1 MPMTNMDTRTK
12 VRGRPTRATRPDSR
26 AAARDG
32 VRYLDGAL
40 NSLWKL
46 GRNVIVGWSRRNAGI
61 DLLVVPQY
69 LLSDLSE
76 TYPELLK
83 GTHAMALDNLCQVAA
98 RFRLKPHPLDLPF
111 TPGEGVSMKA
121 VASVVRRYSVTKSD
135 YRAAI
140 LFDIVGFSLYSPIEQ
155 VTLLNSLAYSINVAH
170 SRALAS
176 GLRIDLGHT
185 TTGDGFYVWNRDD
198 GIGADINLFHMMMLI
213 MADNALARLKG
224 NPNTAPVLRTCFHNG
239 SHYEYYQAEGLSPAT
254 KGYIVGDLTIEL
266 ARMINKTLPGQILIG
281 SFARPID
288 ERAES
293 ATSRDKAP
301 TPVFMSRAQNQLDR
315 LKDVNLSGES
325 ISAIKVYLTG
335 ERVGQGV
342 FNVKVYSILDKHGLR
357 RDVFNAKVNIYR
369 GDASPLYLGIE
380 NKDLERF
387 DAIEGQ
393 YVPVAGV

>member
-1 MPMTNMDTRTK
+1 MTAMQQQTK
-12 VRGRPTRATRPDSR
+12 SRGRPTRAIRPDPR
-26 AAARDG
+26 LAARDG
-32 VRYLDGAL
+32 IRHLDAAL
-40 NSLWKL
+40 NNLWKL
-46 GRNVIVGWSRRNAGI
+46 GRNLIIGWSPRDVGI

-69 LLSDLSE
+69 LLSDVSE

-83 GTHAMALDNLCQVAA
+83 GTHAMALDDLCRTAN
-98 RFRLKPHPLDLPF
+98 RFRLKPRALDLPF
-111 TPGEGVSMKA
+111 TPGKGVSLKA
-121 VASVVRRYSVTKSD
+121 VASVVRRYSVTKSEF
-135 YRAAI
+135 RAAI

-176 GLRIDLGHT
+176 GLRIDLGRT

-224 NPNTAPVLRTCFHNG
+224 SPNTTPVLRTCFHNA

-254 KGYIVGDLTIEL
+254 NGYIVGDLTIEL
-266 ARMINKTLPGQILIG
+266 ARMVNKTLPGQILIG
-281 SFARPID
+281 SFDRPTEEAD
-288 ERAES
+288 ETMA
-293 ATSRDKAP
+293 AGAKAP

-315 LKDVNLSGES
+315 LKVVNLAGER
-325 ISAIKVYLTG
+325 ITAIKVYLTG
-335 ERVGQGV
+335 ERVSHGV
-342 FNVKVYSILDKHGLR
+342 FNVKKYSILDKHGLR

-369 GDASPLYLGIE
+369 GDASPLYLGLE

-387 DAIEGQ
+387 DAVEGQ
-393 YVPVAGV
+393 YRPETDN